1 MSLQPTLWR
10 TCRVLANER
19 RLDCLRAVLLAKQE
33 LCVEA
38 VAQQVGLPHDQA
50 SLCLRA
56 LQARGLLKAIR
67 QSRWVYYSPVP
78 DPSVPIASPVLMA
91 VRVALLD
98 EKWTDEKTMRAV
110 TAFTHPRRLTILQTL
125 LHSHAPI
132 GACRLSV
139 LTQVSLPALE
149 RHLKKLRDRGMIR
162 LEDDGWCMESRQ
174 SSLAQAFLTILAVG

>member
-19 RLDCLRAVLLAKQE
+19 RLDCLKVVLSAKQDV
-33 LCVEA
+33 CVDD
-38 VAQQVGLPHDQA
+38 VAQRIGLSFDKA

-56 LQARGLLKAIR
+56 LQARGLLKATR

-91 VRVALLD
+91 VRAALLD
-98 EKWTDEKTMRAV
+98 EKWTDEKMMRTV

-149 RHLKKLRDRGMIR
+149 RHLRKLRDRDMIR
-162 LEDDGWCMESRQ
+162 LEDDGWRMESRQ
-174 SSLAQAFLTILAVG
+174 SSLARAFLTILAVG